1 MSTTIKRVAFV
12 ATALCTASIAAQA
25 GILNGLEL
33 NAIAANAIAANGIA
47 LNALASNRIV
57 LNGVEES
64 STAKAVSIDFGT
76 LSAEVQLIQWLPK
89 DKN

>member
-33 NAIAANAIAANGIA
+33 NAIAANGIA